1 MKKKLIFLLTAGLT
15 LCIAAGCASK
25 KPAQGSAAALAHRKV
40 PNGFPDFVKAAIKN
54 QPEDAVIGIGVA
66 KLGSLNQSMI
76 VSATRAR
83 ADISRQMNTLV
94 KDMVTDYQASSE
106 LDTSSALS
114 YQENVTVALSKSKL
128 AGAAVVDQNE
138 DSQGRVWTIVS
149 MNKTRIVEEINQAA
163 AAAKLSVPKMAA
175 FDAAARMDKAFNKL
189 TEEELQA
196 VDN

>member
-1 MKKKLIFLLTAGLT
+1 MKKIIFLLAAGLT
-15 LCIAAGCASK
+15 ILSVAGCASK
-25 KPAQGSAAALAHRKV
+25 KPAQGGAAALAHRKV

-54 QPEDAVIGIGVA
+54 QPEDALIGIGVA

-76 VSATRAR
+76 VSQTRAR

-106 LDTSSALS
+106 LDTSAALS

-128 AGAAVVDQNE
+128 AGAAIIDQNE
-138 DSQGRVWTIVS
+138 DSQGRVWTVVS

-163 AAAKLSVPKMAA
+163 SAAKLSVPKMAA
-175 FDAAARMDKAFNKL
+175 FDAASRMDKAFNRL
-189 TEEELQA
+189 AEEELQA
-196 VDN
+196 VEN